1 MWLPALRRMVKLF
14 VVISVGTIVLS
25 VLFGLLVDASI
36 MRSIAIGFY
45 LVGCF
50 VLFGAF
56 FFGNRGPIR
65 PRGDEDTGGLFRTTS
80 RRLRWATKEE
90 QEEAINGAAIFLP
103 LGFVLI
109 LLGVVWDNKHSLF

>member
-1 MWLPALRRMVKLF
+1 MWLPALRRILKLF
-14 VVISVGTIVLS
+14 VIITVGTVVLS
-25 VLFGLLVDASI
+25 LLFGLMLGASI
-36 MRSIAIGFY
+36 TRSIAIGFY

-65 PRGDEDTGGLFRTTS
+65 PGGDKEVGGLLSVGS
-80 RRLRWATKEE
+80 RRWATKEE
-90 QEEAINGAAIFLP
+90 QDEAINSAAIFLP

-109 LLGVVWDNKHSLF
+109 LLGVVWDNKHALF

>member
-1 MWLPALRRMVKLF
+1 MWLPALRRILKLF
-14 VVISVGTIVLS
+14 VVITVGTVALS
-25 VLFGLLVDASI
+25 ALFGLLLDASI

-65 PRGDEDTGGLFRTTS
+65 SGGDSELGGPLRVTS
-80 RRLRWATKEE
+80 RRWATKEE
-90 QEEAINGAAIFLP
+90 QEEAINSAAIFLP
-103 LGFVLI
+103 LGFVFI
-109 LLGVVWDNKHSLF
+109 LLGVVSDNKHSLF

>member
-1 MWLPALRRMVKLF
+1 MWLPALRRILKLF
-14 VVISVGTIVLS
+14 LIISVGTIVLS
-25 VLFGLLVDASI
+25 LLFGLLLQASL

-65 PRGDEDTGGLFRTTS
+65 SGGDSELGGPLRVTS
-80 RRLRWATKEE
+80 RRWATKEE
-90 QEEAINGAAIFLP
+90 QEEAINSAAIFLP

>member
-1 MWLPALRRMVKLF
+1 MWIPALRRIAKLF
-14 VVISVGTIVLS
+14 VVISAGTIVLS
-25 VLFGLLVDASI
+25 VLAGLMLGASL

-56 FFGNRGPIR
+56 FFGNRGPVR
-65 PRGDEDTGGLFRTTS
+65 PSGDDDEGGLFRLTS
-80 RRLRWATKEE
+80 RRLRWATHEE
-90 QEEAINGAAIFLP
+90 QDDAINSAAIFLP

>member
-1 MWLPALRRMVKLF
+1 MWIPALRRMAKLF
-14 VVISVGTIVLS
+14 VVICAGTIVLS
-25 VLFGLLVDASI
+25 VLAGLMLGASL

-45 LVGCF
+45 IVGCF

-65 PRGDEDTGGLFRTTS
+65 PGADKEMGGLLSITS
-80 RRLRWATKEE
+80 RRWATKSE
-90 QEEAINGAAIFLP
+90 QEEAINSAAVFLP

>member
-1 MWLPALRRMVKLF
+1 MLKLF

-25 VLFGLLVDASI
+25 VLFGLLLEASLV
-36 MRSIAIGFY
+36 RSIAIGFY

-65 PRGDEDTGGLFRTTS
+65 AKGDEDTGGVLSVTAR
-80 RRLRWATKEE
+80 RWATREE
-90 QEEAINGAAIFLP
+90 QEEAINSAAIFLP
-103 LGFVLI
+103 LGFALI
-109 LLGVVWDNKHSLF
+109 LLGVVCDNKHALF

>member
-1 MWLPALRRMVKLF
+1 M
-14 VVISVGTIVLS
+14 LS
-25 VLFGLLVDASI
+25 VLFGLLLSASI

-65 PRGDEDTGGLFRTTS
+65 PRGDEDTGGLFRVTS

-90 QEEAINGAAIFLP
+90 QEEAINERRDLP
-103 LGFVLI
+103 STRVRPHPPGCCLGHQA
-109 LLGVVWDNKHSLF
+109 LGVLTTS

>member
-1 MWLPALRRMVKLF
+1 MWLPALRRMVQLF
-14 VVISVGTIVLS
+14 VGISVGTIVVS
-25 VLFGLLVDASI
+25 ALFGLLIDASI
-36 MRSIAIGFY
+36 RRSIAIGFY

-65 PRGDEDTGGLFRTTS
+65 PQGDEDTGGLFRISS

-90 QEEAINGAAIFLP
+90 HEEAISGAAIFIP
-103 LGFVLI
+103 LGFVLL
-109 LLGVVWDNKHSLF
+109 LLGVVWDNQHSLF

>member
-1 MWLPALRRMVKLF
+1 MWLPALRRILKLF
-14 VVISVGTIVLS
+14 VVISAGTVVLS
-25 VLFGLLVDASI
+25 VLFGLLLNASL

-65 PRGDEDTGGLFRTTS
+65 AGEDGDVGGPLRVTA
-80 RRLRWATKEE
+80 RRWATREE
-90 QEEAINGAAIFLP
+90 QEEAISGAAIFLP

-109 LLGVVWDNKHSLF
+109 LLGVVWDTKHSLF

>member
-1 MWLPALRRMVKLF
+1 
-14 VVISVGTIVLS
+14 
-25 VLFGLLVDASI
+25 

-56 FFGNRGPIR
+56 FFGNRGPVR
-65 PRGDEDTGGLFRTTS
+65 ARDEGELGGPFRIGL
-80 RRLRWATKEE
+80 RRWATKEE
-90 QEEAINGAAIFLP
+90 QDDAINSAAIFLP

-109 LLGVVWDNKHSLF
+109 ILGVVWDNKHALF